1 MEWVLKFEMIGASSA
16 SSAGT
21 RNDKF
26 NIQYIGNSIVL
37 LLKRSSCSL
46 TAPTKV
52 EVLWIEYDLFILF
65 YMIILD

>member
-16 SSAGT
+16 LSAGT

-26 NIQYIGNSIVL
+26 NIQYIGNKIVL

-46 TAPTKV
+46 TDPAKF
-52 EVLWIEYDLFILF
+52 EALCIEYNLFFF
-65 YMIILD
+65 YVIILD